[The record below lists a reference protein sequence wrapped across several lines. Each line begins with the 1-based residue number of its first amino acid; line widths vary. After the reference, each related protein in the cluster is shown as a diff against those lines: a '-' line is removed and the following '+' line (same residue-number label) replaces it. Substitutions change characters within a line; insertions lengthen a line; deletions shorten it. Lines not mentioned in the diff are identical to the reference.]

1 MPELTGIG
9 RVLLQMSSPIEE
21 AGSEREKKGKVQVP
35 WAGPLR
41 QGIGMWGRQE
51 WGINLIRKKMEKVI

>member
-9 RVLLQMSSPIEE
+9 RVLLQMSSPIKETS
-21 AGSEREKKGKVQVP
+21 SEREGKGKVQAP

-41 QGIGMWGRQE
+41 QRVGMWGTQG
-51 WGINLIRKKMEKVI
+51 WGIDLIRKKWRK